1 MDERMYNRLLLYF
14 INTTITSW
22 NKITGESL
30 GKPRIEKMKDNTFL
44 FSGYVGM
51 ISFGGGASGR
61 VLLALDE
68 ELAILVSKELMG
80 IEPEGVTDITFA
92 IAEFLNIVTGN
103 AISLFNNES
112 LVKRILPSPPGAF
125 YGKDLKFMNFKVKG
139 FNTVFPV
146 KDKAIKLNIVLE
158 EGKND

>member
-1 MDERMYNRLLLYF
+1 MDEKMYNKLLLYF
-14 INTTITSW
+14 INTVITSW

-30 GKPRIEKMKDNTFL
+30 GKPKIEKIKDNTFL

-51 ISFGGGASGR
+51 TSFGGGASGR
-61 VLLALDE
+61 ILLALDD
-68 ELAILVSKELMG
+68 ELAILVSKGLIG
-80 IEPEGVTDITFA
+80 TAPEGVADITFS
-92 IAEFLNIVTGN
+92 IAEFLNVVAGN
-103 AISLFNNES
+103 AISLFNNEG
-112 LVKRILPSPPGAF
+112 LEKRILPSPPSAF

-146 KDKAIKLNIVLE
+146 EDKAIKLNIVLE